1 MSFRSRVASATALA
15 LVGAASVL
23 TLGLASPAHAAAS
36 NLSYV
41 GSASTAGNRTAH
53 TVVAP
58 AAVTAGDTLILAMT
72 TNNTTAT
79 VTNPAG
85 WTLLQSTEG
94 NGVRARLWTKQ
105 ATAAD
110 AGSTIRVTTSAL
122 TKSVLSVA
130 AYHSSDGVSSVTAS
144 AGATSAT
151 SSTSHTS
158 PSVNVTDENSW
169 LVNVYSEKS
178 STTSVW
184 TAPATSTQRSAA
196 ANTGSGKTSGI
207 LVDSNGAVPTGS
219 AAGRTATTD
228 VAVSRDV
235 RYSVVVSPGSTQ
247 APVNHAPT
255 ASFTGGCGTS
265 LTCAFDASASADQ
278 DGDAITYAWNFGDG
292 QTGTGR
298 TPSHT
303 YASAG
308 TKNVTLTVSDGTLTG
323 TTSNTVTASN
333 PPGGPGHN
341 SLVPATART
350 GLPNISNGEIWDIE
364 TIGDNVYI
372 AGSFSTIANTTANNK
387 TSYTRRGLAM
397 YNLNTGLVSTAFNPT
412 INGSI
417 DAVEA
422 SPDGTKLFVGG
433 NFSTVNGT
441 TRRDVVSLNPT
452 TGAVNTGFT
461 ANADGKVAELAVSN
475 TTVYMGGTY
484 SHVNNVAK
492 GALAAVNINTGA
504 VISNFSNDLSGGIGT
519 NGTAG
524 VQRLVL
530 SPDQSRLLV
539 VHTAKQ
545 IAGQDRYGAALINA
559 NTNQLLPWNT
569 NLWKDNLQ
577 YVGGIQRAY
586 GGAISPDG
594 SYFVVTSGSGGD
606 RPPINDTAIAFPM
619 DGGADPSNV
628 QPLWITRCF
637 DSIYSVAISEKAVY
651 IGGHFAWNES
661 PTAPDPWPGLDN
673 VGYGTGQGLS
683 AYALGDAVVRRDH
696 LGALDPATG
705 HALEWNPGS
714 LSVEGNKAMEVTPR
728 GLFTGGDTGY
738 QGNSKVGRIAFFD
751 LSQLPG
757 NQNTDTTITDPI
769 EGRVEPT
776 STPWTITGHA
786 KVASGGV
793 NRVQI
798 QVKDLDSGQY
808 LQDDGTTFSSTSN
821 SINATLSNTSAT
833 GADYS
838 LSVST
843 PISRVLKIFAKTYGN
858 NGTSDSSQATKN
870 IESFGT
876 DDRTPNTSISGPN
889 TSVIADTTFTIS
901 GSASDDVGVSRVR
914 LAVKD
919 LQTNRYLQSDG
930 STGPSIDT
938 FQVTPDLVNGLSTT
952 WSYEVT
958 VPYEGQWRAQAWA
971 VDTAGQTS
979 LDNATRDWVVSSTGI
994 APSVNILTPA
1004 IMNPPT
1010 AAATFTLA
1018 PGSPVT
1024 FSGQAIDDEGLQSV
1038 EIQLRNSVTREQL
1051 DTGCQYSA
1059 SSISGWCRI
1068 SPANITGSSYNWS
1081 YTTPFDLKPGNYTFS
1096 VRATDDIGLTTSSSG
1111 QGRLSFT
1118 AQVPGDNPP
1127 DAKLDVTG
1135 TQSGLTTRHIDLA
1148 GTATDDFG
1156 VSAVNVA
1163 IYENETDRYLQ
1174 PNGTLSA
1181 SFATRPATLSATGTG
1196 ATNITWTLPVDLP
1209 VNGNYS
1215 VTAYGVDTSGQQDTS
1230 TSGATA
1236 TYLVFPGDNPPIVID
1251 NLHSPVG
1258 GETFTEG
1265 VIQVSGRIQDD
1276 VEVTAAQVAIVDS
1289 QGRYMSSSGSF
1300 TSTNPSWRSAFL
1312 NSPGSD
1318 SSNYS
1323 YTTPVLPAGTYTVR
1337 VRGVDNHNQ
1346 ATAVPTDA
1354 VVTVTLPPNDPPVA
1368 SFTTSCQNNVCT
1380 FDGRGSTDENPQD
1393 LTFAWSFGQGS
1404 GSGPVALKT
1413 YTAPNT
1419 YNVTLTVTDQYG
1431 LKSSITQPVTIVE
1444 PPGNVAPVPKIQPA
1458 SCLGLSCN
1466 FSGVGSSDP
1475 NQGDTFAYS
1484 WNFGDGTALSTS
1496 SAPTHAFP
1504 LAGTYTVTLTTTDGW
1519 GKSASTSVNVTVS
1532 SP

>member
-1 MSFRSRVASATALA
+1 MLA
-15 LVGAASVL
+15 LSVGAAVSVL
-23 TLGLASPAHAAAS
+23 SVGAMTPAHAAAAD
-36 NLSYV
+36 LSYV

-53 TVVAP
+53 TVVVP
-58 AAVTAGDTLILAMT
+58 TAVKAGDTLVLSLAANSVT
-72 TNNTTAT
+72 GT
-79 VTNPAG
+79 VTTPAG

-94 NGVRARLWTKQ
+94 NAVRGRLYTKQ
-105 ATAAD
+105 AVAAD
-110 AGSTIRVTTSAL
+110 AGSTVRVTTSA
-122 TKSVLSVA
+122 TVKSVLSVA
-130 AYHSSDGVSSVTAS
+130 AYHSSNGTSGVTAS
-144 AGATSAT
+144 AGST
-151 SSTSHTS
+151 SSAATSHTA
-158 PSVNVTDENSW
+158 PAVNVTDQNSW
-169 LVNVYSEKS
+169 LVNVYDEKS
-178 STTSVW
+178 SVTSVW
-184 TAPATSTQRSAA
+184 TAPATSTQRTAA
-196 ANTGSGKTSGI
+196 ATTGSGKMSGI
-207 LVDSNGAVPTGS
+207 VADSNGPVPTGA

-228 VAVSRDV
+228 VSVSRDV
-235 RYSVVVSPGSTQ
+235 LYSVVVTPGQTQ

-265 LTCAFDASASADQ
+265 LTCAFDASDSADQ

-292 QTGTGR
+292 QTGTGK

-308 TKNVTLTVSDGTLTG
+308 NKSVTLTVSDGTLTG
-323 TTSNTVTASN
+323 TTTNQVTAVN
-333 PPGGPGHN
+333 PPSGPGHT
-341 SLVPATART
+341 SLVPATARA
-350 GLPNISNGEIWDIE
+350 GLPVISNGEIWDIE
-364 TIGDNVYI
+364 AIGSNVYI
-372 AGSFSTIANTTANNK
+372 AGSFTTIANNTATNK

-397 YNLNTGLVSTAFNPT
+397 YNLDTGLVSTTFNPT
-412 INGSI
+412 INGGI

-461 ANADGKVAELAVSN
+461 ANADGKAAELAVSN
-475 TTVYMGGTY
+475 TTVYVGGTFTNINGTARI
-484 SHVNNVAK
+484 S
-492 GALAAVNINTGA
+492 LAAVNINTGA
-504 VISNFSNDLSGGIGT
+504 VVTSFVNNLSGGIGT

-530 SPDQSRLLV
+530 SPDQTRLLV

-577 YVGGIQRAY
+577 YVGGIQRAF

-606 RPPINDTAIAFPM
+606 RPPINDTAMAFPM
-619 DGGADPSNV
+619 DGGADPSDV
-628 QPLWITRCF
+628 KPLWITRCF

-661 PTAPDPWPGLDN
+661 PSAPDPWPGLDN

-683 AYALGDAVVRRDH
+683 GYNLGDAVVRRDH
-696 LGALDPATG
+696 LGALDPTTG

-738 QGNSKVGRIAFFD
+738 QGNGKVGRVAFFD
-751 LSQLPG
+751 LSQNPG
-757 NQNTDTTITDPI
+757 NENTDTTITDPI

-776 STPWTITGHA
+776 GTPWTINGHA

-798 QVKDLDSGQY
+798 QVKDLNSGQY

-843 PISRVLKIFAKTYGN
+843 PISRTLKVFAKTYGN
-858 NGTSDSSQATKN
+858 NGTSDPTQATKN

-889 TSVIADTTFTIS
+889 TSVIATTTFTVS
-901 GSASDDVGVSRVR
+901 GTGSDDVGVSRIR
-914 LAVKD
+914 LALKD
-919 LQTNRYLQSDG
+919 IQTNRYLQSDG

-938 FQVTPDLVNGLSTT
+938 FQVTPDLVNGLNTT

-958 VPYEGQWRAQAWA
+958 VPYEGQWRAQAWS

-979 LDNATRDWVVSSTGI
+979 LDNATRDWVVSSSGI

-1024 FSGQAIDDEGLQSV
+1024 FSGQAIDDEGLQNV

-1068 SPANITGSSYNWS
+1068 SPTNITGSSYNWS
-1081 YTTPFDLKPGNYTFS
+1081 YTTPFNLKPGTYTFS
-1096 VRATDDIGLTTSSSG
+1096 VRATDDIGLTTSSTG
-1111 QGRLSFT
+1111 QGRLTFT

-1127 DAKLDVTG
+1127 DAKLNVTG
-1135 TQSGLTTRHIDLA
+1135 TQSGLTTRHLDLA

-1156 VSAVNVA
+1156 VGAVNVA
-1163 IYENETDRYLQ
+1163 VYENESDRYLQ

-1181 SFATRPATLSATGTG
+1181 TFATLPATLSASGTG

-1251 NLHSPVG
+1251 NLHSPTG
-1258 GETFTEG
+1258 GETFTDG

-1276 VEVTAAQVAIVDS
+1276 VQVTAAQVAIVDS
-1289 QGRYMSSSGSF
+1289 QGRYMSSSGTF
-1300 TSTNPSWRSAFL
+1300 TSTTASWRTAFL

-1323 YTTPVLPAGTYTVR
+1323 YTTPVLPAGSYTVR

-1354 VVTVTLPPNDPPVA
+1354 VVTVTLPPNNPPVA

-1431 LKSSITQPVTIVE
+1431 LKNAITQPVTITE

-1504 LAGTYTVTLTTTDGW
+1504 AAGTYTVTLTTTDGW
-1519 GKSASTSVNVTVS
+1519 GKSAFTTLSVTVS
-1532 SP
+1532 P